1 MLWNG
6 GVNQLCRMAALWGV
20 PLGCALSP
28 LFPSNPTPAFFS
40 STFSIL
46 LLPPKKRKVPWL
58 FLKKKNFFF
67 YFDGRAEVASCQA
80 VLSGALFFRM
90 GGGWLSQEWRPEL
103 DSGE

>member
-28 LFPSNPTPAFFS
+28 LFPSHPTPAFFF

-46 LLPPKKRKVPWL
+46 LLPPKKEKSTLVV
-58 FLKKKNFFF
+58 FKKKKIFLN
-67 YFDGRAEVASCQA
+67 FDGRAEVASCQA
-80 VLSGALFFRM
+80 VLSSALFFRM
-90 GGGWLSQEWRPEL
+90 GGGWFSQEWRPEL